1 MIKPSTLL
9 EDLNELW
16 SSIRRHK
23 VPRYLFL
30 FLCLNL
36 AIAPA
41 VYGATNGVLSRNQA
55 YTIALLGL
63 GTVALSIYLFFV
75 IFQPERF

>member
-1 MIKPSTLL
+1 MLKHSSLL
-9 EDLNELW
+9 EDFTELW
-16 SSIRRHK
+16 LSIRRHK

-30 FLCLNL
+30 LLCLNL
-36 AIAPA
+36 IVAPA

-55 YTIALLGL
+55 YAIALLEL
-63 GTVALSIYLFFV
+63 GTVALSIYLFVV

>member
-1 MIKPSTLL
+1 MIKPSSLL

-30 FLCLNL
+30 LLCLNL

-55 YTIALLGL
+55 YAIALLGL
-63 GTVALSIYLFFV
+63 STVALSIYLFVV
-75 IFQPERF
+75 ILQPERF